1 MRVLYLTHRLPY
13 APNRGDRIRSFHFV
27 EGLRAA
33 MDVGIVSLVHDDVE
47 AAAVPQVADRGVD
60 VTVARVAGLSRWLR
74 ATVALAGPD
83 PLTHHL
89 LTAPTIHQAV
99 ESAVARARPD
109 VVLAMCSSMAQFAL
123 RPPLDRYPLVLD
135 MVDVDSEKWRSLGAV
150 SRPPKSWV
158 YRREARVLSAFER
171 VATERAVTTLVVN
184 EKESDALK
192 ALAPDSDIRVISMG
206 VDIDAF
212 TPMDPPGNSAT
223 VVFCGVMNYPPNES
237 GALWLVR
244 EVWPLVLQRRPDARL
259 EIVGSQP
266 TAAVRALA
274 RPGIVVTGLVPH
286 TRDYLWRAAVAVAPL
301 HTARG
306 LQNKVFEA
314 MAAGVP
320 VVVTAAVHAGLPP
333 GVRQACEVA
342 DSAPDYADR
351 ILRWLER
358 SPAERR
364 AHAMGVDLRP
374 WSWAGPRG
382 ELVDVIT
389 AAAATRT

>member
-27 EGLRAA
+27 EGLREA
-33 MDVGIVSLVHDDVE
+33 MDVGLVSLVHDDVE
-47 AAAVPQVADRGVD
+47 AAAVPAVAARGVD

-74 ATVALAGPD
+74 ATAALAGHD
-83 PLTHHL
+83 PVTHHL
-89 LTAPTIHQAV
+89 LTAPTIDQAI

-123 RPPLDRYPLVLD
+123 RPPLDRYPFVLD

-150 SRPPKSWV
+150 SPPPKSWV

-171 VATERAVTTLVVN
+171 VATGRAVTTLVVN
-184 EKESDALK
+184 EKESEALK
-192 ALAPDSDIRVISMG
+192 ALAPDADVRVISMG

-266 TAAVRALA
+266 TTAVRALA

-320 VVVTAAVHAGLPP
+320 VVATAAVHPGLPP
-333 GVRQACEVA
+333 AVGQACEVA
-342 DSAPDYADR
+342 DAAADIPEG
-351 ILRWLER
+351 ILPWLER
-358 SPAERR
+358 SPAE
-364 AHAMGVDLRP
+364 
-374 WSWAGPRG
+374 
-382 ELVDVIT
+382 
-389 AAAATRT
+389 